1 MEESTTD
8 HNFSSAI
15 EEAKY
20 WREKAT
26 QLEKETKEVKEEF
39 QEFQEGSRELEAEL
53 ETQLEQSEHKVKEYR
68 SLSNRLQME
77 NDQLKSKLEQC
88 HREYHFQIN
97 DLQTELSEIKEIKD
111 ELNKYVRELE
121 QQNDDLERAKRST
134 LASLEDFEARMNAT
148 IERNAF
154 LESELDEKE
163 SLKVSVQRLKDE
175 TRDLRAELRV
185 LAAPAPIPGT
195 PGGMNSNT
203 PKRAFSLD
211 SPSSVLPTSRVDIIN
226 NQSGALRTP
235 DNERITTNGTSHMNY
250 FNRKKVLESIGS
262 GTGNCSEKN
271 NNSTMDSNRLESN
284 GNDSKINHSVHHQP
298 PLTPSARLSALNIVG
313 DLLRKVGALELK
325 LSSCRNIVKEN
336 GNGQNIGKI
345 NGTLSPSANNLS
357 SLSNMGQGNGITTA
371 PSTPTSPGLGFT
383 KKGGANE
390 RGTGVVDNDPNPQV
404 DRAFSKKIPRVGSAP
419 SVKKINGT
427 AIPS

>member
-1 MEESTTD
+1 MEEATKD
-8 HNFSSAI
+8 VNFASPI

-20 WREKAT
+20 WREKAI

-195 PGGMNSNT
+195 PSGVNSNT

-211 SPSSVLPTSRVDIIN
+211 SPSSVLPSSRSDIIN
-226 NQSGALRTP
+226 NQNMALRTP
-235 DNERITTNGTSHMNY
+235 DNERNGTSHLNY
-250 FNRKKVLESIGS
+250 FNRKKVLESIG
-262 GTGNCSEKN
+262 GGNCSEKN
-271 NNSTMDSNRLESN
+271 NNSTMDSNRLETSIT
-284 GNDSKINHSVHHQP
+284 DSKINNSVHHQP

-357 SLSNMGQGNGITTA
+357 SLSNMGQSNGISTA
-371 PSTPTSPGLGFT
+371 PSTPTSPGLSIT
-383 KKGGANE
+383 KKGATNE
-390 RGTGVVDNDPNPQV
+390 RGNGAVDNNPNPQI

-419 SVKKINGT
+419 SVKKMNGT